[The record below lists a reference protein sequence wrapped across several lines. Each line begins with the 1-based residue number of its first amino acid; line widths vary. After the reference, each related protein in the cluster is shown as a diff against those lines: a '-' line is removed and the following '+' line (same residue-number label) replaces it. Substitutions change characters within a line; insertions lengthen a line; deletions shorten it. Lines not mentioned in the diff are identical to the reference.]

1 MPSCVASFARMLMRL
16 FYEPSVVGTSP
27 ACRQASGD
35 LFSHTTSTVCVIAHT
50 TNVGE
55 QGGVRVRPPNAA
67 RRLPLCLTACQYPP
81 RMIYPSVSCSFTFQ
95 YLAAF
100 LLLIH
105 IVCLVP
111 CVLPVLPVS
120 GPGSIFAIAE
130 LLRRWPRPCP
140 RSSSPSSTS
149 PFAWAGRLL
158 SYCGLGRFAQ

>member
-35 LFSHTTSTVCVIAHT
+35 LFSHTTATVCVIAHT